1 MSSLYYH
8 YNLLIINYNL
18 LFQAIERWEKV
29 TELVLKREDLLAKL
43 EKFERAASDPNRF
56 FEKGTYSSVLAMFVD
71 MILASKYWESIS
83 EDNAIV

>member
-1 MSSLYYH
+1 MLDQSICNHSIHVVIILP
-8 YNLLIINYNL
+8 LQLIDNQLQFLWWRL

-56 FEKGTYSSVLAMFVD
+56 FEKGT
-71 MILASKYWESIS
+71 
-83 EDNAIV
+83 

>member
-56 FEKGTYSSVLAMFVD
+56 FEKGT
-71 MILASKYWESIS
+71 
-83 EDNAIV
+83 